1 MVTLNLVDS
10 DTIIQIM
17 VFVLALAMS
26 FLSLRAGA
34 FLWFITSFAWLGLAV
49 LIGDDWIGLVAGLM
63 ALACQALFIL
73 TASKTSRRW

>member
-10 DTIIQIM
+10 STVVQIM

-26 FLSLRAGA
+26 FLSLRIGS

-49 LIGDDWIGLVAGLM
+49 LVGGDWIGLIAGLM

-73 TASKTSRRW
+73 TAATSKRRF

>member
-1 MVTLNLVDS
+1 MVTLN
-10 DTIIQIM
+10 IIDYTTVLQII
-17 VFVLALAMS
+17 VLILALGMS
-26 FLSLRAGA
+26 FLSLRLGSY
-34 FLWFITSFAWLGLAV
+34 LWFITSFAWLGLAV